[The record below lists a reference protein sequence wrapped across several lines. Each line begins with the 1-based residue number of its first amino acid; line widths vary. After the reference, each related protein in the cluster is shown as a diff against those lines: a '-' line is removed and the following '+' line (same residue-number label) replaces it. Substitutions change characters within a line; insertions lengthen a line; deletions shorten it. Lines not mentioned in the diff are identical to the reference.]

1 MNRVYDFDAVM
12 PQRRKTAAAAMA
24 RLAERRQGAG
34 DRRPRTAEER
44 AMIVRMALVHVRQRR
59 ESSQLV
65 EVAPRLYELRTGSRE
80 AGSRYVVGS
89 GSDQHP
95 NRIGES

>member
-34 DRRPRTAEER
+34 GRRPRTAEER
-44 AMIVRMALVHVRQRR
+44 AMIVRMALVHARQRR
-59 ESSQLV
+59 QSGELV

-80 AGSRYVVGS
+80 IGCRYVACS
-89 GSDQHP
+89 ESDQQS
-95 NRIGES
+95 N